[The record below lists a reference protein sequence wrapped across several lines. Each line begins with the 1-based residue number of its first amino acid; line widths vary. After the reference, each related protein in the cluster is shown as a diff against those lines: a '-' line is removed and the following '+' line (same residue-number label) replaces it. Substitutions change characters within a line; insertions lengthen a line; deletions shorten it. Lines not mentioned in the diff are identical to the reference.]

1 MSESNAGWNA
11 ENNENFEEM
20 LKAVLGE
27 EAAEQIMEHMRESG
41 IDLNDNMVHMFNP
54 GNFGQIVAQVQTMLS
69 SSDEGVNW
77 EIGEQVAR
85 DGAAHGGSDV
95 LSAADAERVRT
106 SLQTASLWL
115 DPATD
120 LDPITANV
128 QAWSRGDYV
137 TQCLP
142 AFRALTEPVGENVAR
157 AFKEAMSDQFG
168 DMPQEL
174 FANLGASTSQ
184 MIEAMISSL
193 LGVQYGAGLAEL
205 STVSFGASDSGLLL
219 GDGNTC
225 ALVPANIAEFAEGI
239 DDGRDEVELF
249 AATREQAAARLYAQ
263 VPWLRPQILDA
274 VATYSRQIEIDM
286 SSIEEQVRSL
296 DFTMNTPQEI
306 DLSEVFDHE
315 VNETQQAMLSQLEH
329 LLSLVEGWVSTVCL
343 DAVIAHL
350 PHAVALSELFQ
361 RRNATTSPANRT
373 FGSLVGLELA
383 PRRIRE
389 AAAFWRMAGTKLD
402 IEERDKLWTHPDL
415 LPTPEQLSAPET
427 FFDGPSYPVA
437 DELEAFLA
445 QVLDEA
451 DAQKE
456 TDDNSDT
463 AGDGSTQ

>member
-1 MSESNAGWNA
+1 MSKNSAEENAGHG
-11 ENNENFEEM
+11 EHGDNFEEM

-27 EAAEQIMEHMRESG
+27 DAARQIMEHMQESG
-41 IDLNDNMVHMFNP
+41 IDLNDGMVHMLNP
-54 GNFGQIVAQVQTMLS
+54 GNFGQIITQVQSMLTS
-69 SSDEGVNW
+69 SEDGVNW

-85 DGAAHGGSDV
+85 EGATHGGSDI

-115 DPATD
+115 DPVTN

-128 QAWSRGDYV
+128 QAWSRSDYV
-137 TQCLP
+137 THCLP
-142 AFRALTEPVGENVAR
+142 AFRTLTEPVGENVAR
-157 AFKEAMSDQFG
+157 AFKEAVSDQFG
-168 DMPQEL
+168 EMPQEL

-193 LGVQYGAGLAEL
+193 LGVQYGSGLAEL

-225 ALVPANIAEFAEGI
+225 ALVPANIADFAEGI
-239 DDGRDEVELF
+239 DDGADEVELF
-249 AATREQAAARLYAQ
+249 AAVREQAAARLYAQ

-274 VATYSRQIEIDM
+274 VAAYSRQIEIDM

-306 DLSEVFDHE
+306 DLSEVFEHE
-315 VNETQQAMLSQLEH
+315 ANETQQAMLGQLEH

-361 RRNATTSPANRT
+361 RRNATVSPANRT

-389 AAAFWRMAGTKLD
+389 AAAFWRMAGTKLGTQ
-402 IEERDKLWTHPDL
+402 ERDNLWVHPDL
-415 LPTPEQLSAPET
+415 LPTPEHLSSPET
-427 FFDGPSYPVA
+427 FFESPSNPVA
-437 DELEAFLA
+437 DELDAFLA

-451 DAQKE
+451 DENKG
-456 TDDNSDT
+456 SDE
-463 AGDGSTQ
+463 A